1 MDELAPIMHSE
12 NLFHITPL
20 LYDEQLQCASFDLQ
34 LDPAVSATT
43 HDLDLRP
50 LFEHYPRLRSH
61 RCDSGHHR
69 SFFDE
74 ARQTETAHLLEHIA
88 VELLALSGVPRDRA
102 RGETGIPR
110 TTCAEGQP
118 TYRLRFYGADSLE
131 QMDKLLRQA
140 VGIFVRLVLEN

>member
-34 LDPAVSATT
+34 LDPVVPATT
-43 HDLDLRP
+43 HDLDLSP
-50 LFEHYPRLRSH
+50 LFERYPKLRSH

-74 ARQTETAHLLEHIA
+74 ARQTETAHLLEHIT

-110 TTCAEGQP
+110 TTCTEEQP
-118 TYRLRFYGADSLE
+118 IYRLRFYGADSLE
-131 QMDKLLRQA
+131 QMDKLFRQA
-140 VGIFVRLVLEN
+140 VCIFVCLVLEN

>member
-1 MDELAPIMHSE
+1 MDELVSTMYSK

-20 LYDEQLQCASFDLQ
+20 LYDKQLQCASFDLQ
-34 LDPAVSATT
+34 LDPAVPTTT
-43 HDLDLRP
+43 HELNLNP
-50 LFEHYPRLRSH
+50 LFERYPKLRSH
-61 RCDSGHHR
+61 RCDSGRHR

-74 ARQTETAHLLEHIA
+74 AHQTETAHLLEHIA

-102 RGETGIPR
+102 RGETGIPH
-110 TTCAEGQP
+110 TTCTEGQP

-140 VGIFVRLVLEN
+140 VCIFVRLVLEN

>member
-1 MDELAPIMHSE
+1 MCSK

-20 LYDEQLQCASFDLQ
+20 LYDKQLQCASFDLQ
-34 LDPAVSATT
+34 LNPVVPATT
-43 HDLDLRP
+43 HDLDLSL
-50 LFEHYPRLRSH
+50 LFERYPKLRIH

-102 RGETGIPR
+102 QGETGIPR
-110 TTCAEGQP
+110 TTCLEGQS
-118 TYRLRFYGADSLE
+118 TYRLRFYGTDSLE

-140 VGIFVRLVLEN
+140 VDIFEDLLLEN